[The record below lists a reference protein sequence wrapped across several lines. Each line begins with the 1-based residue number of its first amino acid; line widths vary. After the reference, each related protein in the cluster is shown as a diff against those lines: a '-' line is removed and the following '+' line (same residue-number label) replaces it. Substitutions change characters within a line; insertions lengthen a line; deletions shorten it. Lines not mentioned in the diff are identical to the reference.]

1 MSKYNKKSTKFNRF
15 HFELASYYLGT
26 GPLHCSMV
34 DLPSDSIGTNCHF
47 LNGYQ
52 LQIAY
57 WLGVRPMYTSPSK
70 CLDPMWLEPAQEL
83 SVPPQFL

>member
-57 WLGVRPMYTSPSK
+57 WLGVETNMFPLPV
-70 CLDPMWLEPAQEL
+70 L
-83 SVPPQFL
+83 SAETV